1 MKINLSNKQAGRIS
15 SQSIACLLLVLLFAS
30 CKSRNENR
38 HSVTEADSLEAVTKA
53 EAREDSL
60 ELALALSLQEKFANR
75 VVADLETPAVES
87 LEGEDA
93 ADDPA
98 IWYNENN
105 PGKSLVLG
113 TNKTAGLYVYDLDGN
128 VLQYRRVG
136 RINNVDLRDGF
147 PYGGRE
153 VVLVAASNRSINA
166 ISIFIIDKETGE
178 LSDSLANIPSGVDE
192 VYGICCYRS
201 PLRDAYDIFVNGKGG
216 MIEQWNIRGTEGIDA
231 KLLRTFS
238 VNSQPEGLVANDRN
252 ATLYLGVEEE
262 GIYKMDAEPGDFKGM
277 SKIEGSDANN
287 PNISYDVEGL
297 ALFTY
302 KGEEYLMASIQGN
315 FSYAIFRTGEKDQY
329 LTSFIIKDG
338 TVDGVEETDGFD
350 IIYSPMNEKFPEGL
364 IVLQDGFN
372 MDGGSM
378 QNQNF
383 KYVSVSKIS
392 KFID

>member
-1 MKINLSNKQAGRIS
+1 MNITFSSRPEQGRRARYLCYV
-15 SQSIACLLLVLLFAS
+15 SIALVILVVS
-30 CKSRNENR
+30 CQPRSEKRSQGDPE
-38 HSVTEADSLEAVTKA
+38 TDSLETIRKK

-60 ELALALSLQEKFANR
+60 ELALALSLQQKFTNR

-98 IWYNENN
+98 IWYNEND

-113 TNKTAGLYVYDLDGN
+113 TNKTAGLYVYDLEGN

-147 PYGGRE
+147 PYRGKE

-178 LSDSLANIPSGVDE
+178 LSDSLVNIQSGVDE

-201 PLRDAYDIFVNGKGG
+201 PKRDEFDVFVNGKGG
-216 MIEQWNIRGTEGIDA
+216 MIEQWNIRGTDGIEA
-231 KLLRTFS
+231 KMLRTFS
-238 VNSQPEGLVANDRN
+238 VNSQPEGLVTNDRN

-262 GIYKMDAEPGDFKGM
+262 GIYKIDAEPNDFKGLT
-277 SKIEGSDANN
+277 KIEGSDATN
-287 PNISYDVEGL
+287 PSIAYDVEGL

-315 FSYAIFRTGEKDQY
+315 FSYAIFRTGKEDKY
-329 LTSFIIKDG
+329 LTSFIITDG
-338 TVDGVEETDGFD
+338 EVDGVEETDGFD
-350 IIYSPMNEKFPEGL
+350 IIFSQMNEPE
-364 IVLQDGFN
+364 F
-372 MDGGSM
+372 
-378 QNQNF
+378 
-383 KYVSVSKIS
+383 
-392 KFID
+392 